1 MLKSTDDILMEMKI
15 LDKKLSVLLIEDEKE
30 ACEAIELYI
39 DELDDVSL
47 VGIVDNSDQALEY
60 VKTYLPE
67 AVILDL
73 ELHQGS
79 GNGLLFLNELRQL
92 DLAFYPFIL
101 ITTNNSSA
109 IIYEY
114 ARQTGADFIMAK
126 HQSDYSAK
134 KVVDFLRIMKNTIY
148 SKIASKVPEHNTT
161 ESPEQKTKRIARRI
175 GLELDFVGISPK
187 HVGNKYLTEAI
198 QLVLKQP
205 TNKLCTIIGA
215 KYGKTESSVE
225 RAMQNAIDKAWRTSD
240 IEDLMEHYTAKIS
253 SDKGT
258 PTLTELIY
266 YYANK
271 IRNEY

>member
-1 MLKSTDDILMEMKI
+1 M
-15 LDKKLSVLLIEDEKE
+15 DKKLSILLIEDDKE
-30 ACEAIELYI
+30 ACEAIKQYI

-47 VGIVDNSDQALEY
+47 VGIADNSSRALEC
-60 VKTYLPE
+60 VKDCLPE

-79 GNGLLFLNELRQL
+79 GNGLLFLNELKQL
-92 DLAFYPFIL
+92 DLPFYPFIL

-109 IIYEY
+109 VIYEY
-114 ARQTGADFIMAK
+114 ARQSGADFIMAK
-126 HQSDYSAK
+126 HQLDYSAK
-134 KVVDFLRIMKNTIY
+134 KVVDFLRVMKNTIH
-148 SKIASKVPEHNTT
+148 SKIASKAPEHNTT

-187 HVGNKYLTEAI
+187 HVGYKYLTDAI
-198 QLVLKQP
+198 QLVIKQP

-240 IEDLMEHYTAKIS
+240 IEDLLVHYTAKIS
-253 SDKGT
+253 SEKGT
-258 PTLTELIY
+258 PTLTEFVY
-266 YYANK
+266 YYAIK
-271 IRNEY
+271 IKNEY